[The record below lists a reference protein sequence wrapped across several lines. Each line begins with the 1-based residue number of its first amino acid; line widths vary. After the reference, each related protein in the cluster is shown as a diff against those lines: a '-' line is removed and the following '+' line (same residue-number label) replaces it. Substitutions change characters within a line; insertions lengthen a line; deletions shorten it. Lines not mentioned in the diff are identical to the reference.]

1 MSKAGAA
8 TVVRQSEF
16 TPEALAALIRQA
28 LADPG
33 ALQAQA
39 AAAKGAAVP
48 DAAERLAK
56 LVAEIAR
63 G

>member
-1 MSKAGAA
+1 M
-8 TVVRQSEF
+8 RQSEF

-39 AAAKGAAVP
+39 AAAKRAAVP
-48 DAAERLAK
+48 DAAERLAE